1 MAAAKVNSQGHF
13 FSPMAMLLVT
23 EEIYLTFFKSKLE
36 KKEKKRETSML
47 KQIPRNSKL

>member
-23 EEIYLTFFKSKLE
+23 EEIYLAFFKSKLE
-36 KKEKKRETSML
+36 KRKRKEK
-47 KQIPRNSKL
+47 QAC